1 MFFCLGKG
9 IMDIIKIQKRL
20 EKGLLVGL
28 FVHELSLNEC
38 LNEGNNKKYRENRIF
53 WEIAFFLHLSK
64 RFFRN
69 LLVQKCQFWFWREIL
84 RWSKDFIQQ
93 ILKFWFFRIL
103 WPFKVINFVKICQ
116 NIAILYLIFV
126 GKIYLFLQKS
136 T

>member
-53 WEIAFFLHLSK
+53 
-64 RFFRN
+64 
-69 LLVQKCQFWFWREIL
+69 
-84 RWSKDFIQQ
+84 
-93 ILKFWFFRIL
+93 
-103 WPFKVINFVKICQ
+103 
-116 NIAILYLIFV
+116 
-126 GKIYLFLQKS
+126 
-136 T
+136 